1 MEKLGIIA
9 EYFEFLKQQKK
20 WWMVPIVI
28 LLLLLGALIMFAAG
42 SPLAPL
48 IYTLF

>member
-1 MEKLGIIA
+1 MKLAILRELVQFI
-9 EYFEFLKQQKK
+9 FENKK
-20 WWMVPIVI
+20 WWLGT
-28 LLLLLGALIMFAAG
+28 LLLLLVLLGLVLALGEG

>member
-1 MEKLGIIA
+1 MKLAIIR
-9 EYFEFLKQQKK
+9 ELIQFIFDNKK
-20 WWMVPIVI
+20 WWVGT
-28 LLLLLGALIMFAAG
+28 LLLLLVLLGFILVLGEG

>member
-1 MEKLGIIA
+1 MKLAIIR
-9 EYFEFLKQQKK
+9 ELIQFIFDNKK
-20 WWMVPIVI
+20 WWVGT
-28 LLLLLGALIMFAAG
+28 LLLLLVMLGFILVLGEG